1 MTRPRLE
8 MFAQTV
14 SKKKKIEYFLNLN
27 INDLNDNKKFRL
39 KV

>member
-14 SKKKKIEYFLNLN
+14 KKKKNEYFLNLN
-27 INDLNDNKKFRL
+27 IKDQNNNKKFW
-39 KV
+39 KKN